1 MARRQRRG
9 QGKRAKAGM
18 GLATIQ
24 ANAAGID
31 LGATAVYA
39 AVPADRDAESV
50 RHFGTFTADL
60 RALAEWLRACGIT
73 TVAMESTGVYWIPV
87 FQILEQQGLEVCLV
101 NARHLKN
108 VPGRKSDV
116 QDCQWIQYLH
126 AVGLLRGSF
135 RPKEEVCALRTLLRH
150 REELVHHASAHVQH
164 MHKALTQMNVQIHHV
179 ISDLTGQTG
188 LRILDA
194 ILEGERDPQ
203 QLAQL
208 RDWRIKA
215 SVETIVKSLEG
226 DWRVEHLFT
235 LRQALATFRHYQ
247 RLIHECD
254 AEIERQ
260 LQQRDSQVDPVTA
273 PLSAPKKKQRQ
284 SAALAPRFAGDLR
297 TELYR
302 VLGVDLTAVP
312 GLNTQT
318 ISTVYAELGADLS
331 AFPSGKH
338 FSSWMGICPDN
349 RVSGGKVLSV
359 QTRPVTNR
367 VAHALR
373 LAAQSLHHS
382 DTALGAYYRRM
393 RARLGAPKAITA
405 TAHKLARITY
415 HLITTRLP
423 YDESVF
429 IKNEQRHQQRRASR
443 LQREAAALGYH
454 LVAAQ

>member
-1 MARRQRRG
+1 MATRQRKG
-9 QGKRAKAGM
+9 QCKRLKPGM
-18 GLATIQ
+18 GLATLQ

-31 LGATAVYA
+31 VGATAMYVS
-39 AVPADRDAESV
+39 VPADRDAESV
-50 RHFGTFTADL
+50 RYFGAFTADL

-87 FQILEQQGLEVCLV
+87 YQILEQQGFEVCLV

-194 ILEGERDPQ
+194 ILAGERDPQ
-203 QLAQL
+203 RLAQL
-208 RDWRIKA
+208 RDPRIKA

-226 DWRVEHLFT
+226 NWRAEHLFT
-235 LRQALATFRHYQ
+235 LRQSLATFRHYQ
-247 RLIHECD
+247 RLLHECD

-260 LQQRDSQVDPVTA
+260 LQQMDSQVDPVTA
-273 PLSAPKKKQRQ
+273 PLSVPKKRHQQ
-284 SAALAPRFAGDLR
+284 SAALASRFEGDLR

-318 ISTVYAELGADLS
+318 ISTLYTELGPDLS
-331 AFPSGKH
+331 SFPTGKH
-338 FSSWMGICPDN
+338 FSSWAGLCPDN

-359 QTRPVTNR
+359 KTRKVNSR
-367 VAHALR
+367 VAQAFR

-382 DTALGAYYRRM
+382 DTAVGAYYRRM

-415 HLITTRLP
+415 HLFTTRQP

-429 IKNEQRHQQRRASR
+429 INNEQRYQQRRASR
-443 LQREAAALGYH
+443 LQREAAALGFQ